1 MYLRDVDTH
10 GLDAVG
16 RLAGGVAHDFN
27 NLLSVIN
34 GYCEILHDSF
44 RLKGQALDELNAIHQ
59 AGQRATHL
67 VRQLLAFSRRQSLE
81 PRIIDPNRLVL
92 ENVDI
97 LSRMLGE
104 GRSLEL
110 SLAPDTK
117 TILVDPTQMQQALLN
132 LCINARD
139 ATSENGR
146 VTITTENRIIE
157 PGLNRRITDLGPGRY
172 VPNQGAAFTMF
183 FPAQDKPASPGNGP
197 LVPLPQTKGHE
208 SIILVE
214 DDDLVRKMVT
224 GILTTD
230 GYKVLDFTRI
240 ATVAQKLGA
249 AEKAANLVIIDPIG
263 DDVELLSFVENL
275 RKHNP
280 SLRVLLT
287 PSRKATT
294 LPNLVPN
301 RQALLVKPFAL
312 SALLQEVRRMLD
324 QP

>member
-1 MYLRDVDTH
+1 
-10 GLDAVG
+10 
-16 RLAGGVAHDFN
+16 
-27 NLLSVIN
+27 
-34 GYCEILHDSF
+34 
-44 RLKGQALDELNAIHQ
+44 
-59 AGQRATHL
+59 
-67 VRQLLAFSRRQSLE
+67 
-81 PRIIDPNRLVL
+81 
-92 ENVDI
+92 
-97 LSRMLGE
+97 
-104 GRSLEL
+104 
-110 SLAPDTK
+110 
-117 TILVDPTQMQQALLN
+117 MQQALLN

-172 VPNQGAAFTMF
+172 VVVTVSDNGCGMDEPTRRVLFEPFFTTKGEGHGTGLGLALVHGIVNQSGGHITVESAPNQGAAFTMF